1 MQKQHRVPD
10 VLWPQ
15 ENILHNWRRKYQVK
29 TNTVHSTGSCADVC
43 VCVCMDVPVCM
54 YVCCVSGSMCLPGS
68 VGVCVG
74 VCVILHNFIT
84 CSNSRNH
91 HSANKEWSCPH
102 KDPHQQHLV
111 TLCVSLYSKPKRT
124 TPLTSNMHVQLA
136 GHPPGSEVPT
146 RTSSPAV
153 GVEDSEG
160 NPEMENLVL
169 GVRPGEGD
177 GGCSLP
183 SGADSGLL

>member
-1 MQKQHRVPD
+1 MYSGLRRTSYTIGE
-10 VLWPQ
+10 
-15 ENILHNWRRKYQVK
+15 ENTKRKRTLCNLQAVALMS
-29 TNTVHSTGSCADVC
+29 VCACVRMCLCACMCAAYLAVCACLGLCMCVC
-43 VCVCMDVPVCM
+43 VCVC
-54 YVCCVSGSMCLPGS
+54 
-68 VGVCVG
+68 

-84 CSNSRNH
+84 CINSHNH

-124 TPLTSNMHVQLA
+124 TPLPSNMHVQLA
-136 GHPPGSEVPT
+136 GHPPCSEVPT